1 MLDKVESL
9 KKNKIND
16 DNKLKDENVNEK
28 EILKNQMSKGQK
40 LFWIVIIIFSI
51 LYIILSIF
59 ASSNMK
65 DLISQKTNIPFLHK
79 YVTTY
84 LPDDTI
90 KNNISNA
97 ESIINKK
104 LNEDLD
110 IVNAKIDKEIE
121 ELFIG
126 VEKNVDKYLDFH
138 YSVIGEYTELTSL
151 AVNTLSTEIQDKLFG
166 SEFDKVFKDKMN
178 NINQLYRQKVEEH
191 TNLIVDFGIDGIDKE
206 LNNDSLRFM
215 INDIENFRNLILGK
229 SLIVGTAIGSKIA
242 LALSSKIAARI
253 ITKASSKLVVK
264 SVGKLATSS
273 AAAGAGLSCGPLVW
287 ICAPAFATVAWFG
300 TDALV
305 VAADEKLNREE
316 FKNEIMISLNES
328 KDEIKYNLKKS
339 VEEEFKT
346 ISEKVKNTLKN
357 TEIIKKEKIRLEEK
371 IRILFETKEEK

>member
-1 MLDKVESL
+1 MLDKVESFN
-9 KKNKIND
+9 KNKIND
-16 DNKLKDENVNEK
+16 DNKLKDESINEK

-40 LFWIVIIIFSI
+40 LFWIVIIVFSI

-65 DLISQKTNIPFLHK
+65 DLISQKTNVPFLHK

-206 LNNDSLRFM
+206 LNNDSLRYM

-229 SLIVGTAIGSKIA
+229 SLIVGTAIAGKIT
-242 LALSSKIAARI
+242 LALSSKIAARV
-253 ITKASSKLVVK
+253 ITKASSKLAVK
-264 SVGKLATSS
+264 TGSKLATSG
-273 AAAGAGLSCGPLVW
+273 AAAGAGLSCGPLFW
-287 ICAPAFATVAWFG
+287 ICSPVAATAAWFG
-300 TDALV
+300 TDAIIV
-305 VAADEKLNREE
+305 TADEKLNREK

-357 TEIIKKEKIRLEEK
+357 TEMIKKEKIRLEEK